1 MKNRLDLTTLFNYKM
16 DRRRLLGNVGLMG
29 AGAAL
34 VACSSVVAQPDPDP
48 ALDAAIL
55 NFALNLEYL
64 EAEFYLAAVG
74 RTASYE
80 SQVGGTVTTNGP
92 VDFTGMPDLEDMA
105 NEIAD
110 DEEAHVVFLRS
121 ALGLAAVDRPN
132 INLAGGVG
140 GAFGTAARAAGAA
153 AGIQDTNTLDVLE
166 TFSPYTN
173 GLFFLHGAFI
183 FEDVGVTA
191 YKGAAPLISDSGYL
205 EAAAGILAVEAYHAS
220 EVRTL
225 LYGERDTVAIPANAG
240 GAGNV
245 ELTVASIVGAISA
258 LRAALGGGKDQSI
271 VRNGRANIVPTDANA
286 IAFSRSPSEVLSIV
300 TAGNATGGLF
310 FPDGLNGDF
319 SALL

>member
-1 MKNRLDLTTLFNYKM
+1 MKNRSDLTTLLTRTM
-16 DRRRLLGNVGLMG
+16 DRRRLLGNLGLMG

-34 VACSSVVAQPDPDP
+34 TACSSVIAQPNEDPDV
-48 ALDAAIL
+48 DVAIL

-80 SQVGGTVTTNGP
+80 SEVTGTVMANGP
-92 VDFTGMPDLEDMA
+92 VDFTGTPDLEDLA

-121 ALGLAAVDRPN
+121 ALGSAAVDRPN
-132 INLAGGVG
+132 LDLRGGVG
-140 GAFGTAARAAGAA
+140 GAFGTAARAAGAT
-153 AGIQDTNTLDVLE
+153 AGLDVATLDVLE

-191 YKGAAPLISDSGYL
+191 YKGAAPLITDKGTL
-205 EAAAGILAVEAYHAS
+205 EAAAGILAVEAYHAG
-220 EVRTL
+220 EVRTQ
-225 LYGERDTVAIPANAG
+225 LYQERNTVAIPADAG

-245 ELTVASIVGAISA
+245 ELTVQSIVGAISA

-271 VRNGRANIVPTDANA
+271 VVDGRANIVVADTNA
-286 IAFSRSPSEVLSIV
+286 IAYSRTPAEVLSIV
-300 TAGNATGGLF
+300 FAGGVSGGLF
-310 FPDGLNGDF
+310 FPNGVNGDF